1 MGMCVWV
8 DDGETSLV
16 SGYEPVADASFMTM
30 FRDVS
35 SVAVRDRVGS
45 MSGTDFVR
53 LAADAGARFETLLVY
68 EEDPYRRRQ
77 IVLAALEA
85 GIAEHVL
92 YSGDGGYSFTP
103 AV

>member
-1 MGMCVWV
+1 MCVWV
-8 DDGETSLV
+8 GDGETSLV

-35 SVAVRDRVGS
+35 SVAVSDRVGG

-53 LAADAGARFETLLVY
+53 LASDSGARFETLLVY
-68 EEDPYRRRQ
+68 EQDHGRRRR
-77 IVLAALEA
+77 IVLDALEA
-85 GIAEHVL
+85 GIADHVL
-92 YSGDGGYSFTP
+92 YSDDGGYSFRP